1 MTCRSN
7 VTFGFELLQQLT
19 RFPCHVCWNITKVR
33 LLLRETCSAP
43 GLEDSVLNPGLCLN
57 YSTHD
62 FIILSSLFWGFYRG
76 LLITWESEVL
86 PVQIENV
93 HSILK
98 KKEPLKCHEIK
109 VHYPEIL
116 SSDVFFMSTAP
127 SLRGRSAHTLIF
139 MYFSLKAAIY
149 QLSESTLT
157 SGFAENRASL
167 NCW

>member
-1 MTCRSN
+1 MICRSN
-7 VTFGFELLQQLT
+7 VRFGFELLQQLT
-19 RFPCHVCWNITKVR
+19 RFSCHLCWNITKVR
-33 LLLRETCSAP
+33 PSLRETCSAP
-43 GLEDSVLNPGLCLN
+43 GLKYSVLNPGLCLN

-76 LLITWESEVL
+76 PLITWESEVL

-93 HSILK
+93 HSIS
-98 KKEPLKCHEIK
+98 KKESLKCHEIK

-116 SSDVFFMSTAP
+116 SSDVFFMSTTP
-127 SLRGRSAHTLIF
+127 SLCGRSTRTLIF

-157 SGFAENRASL
+157 SGFAENRVSL